1 MEIFLNRVHM
11 FDMLDRRCIR
21 PTPRYLAHIPPI
33 YIVLVATAHFAAV
46 EWTVTTP
53 LCYWLQVLCGG
64 GGENHH
70 RNCGGHTSLCARYGE
85 PPMEPLNSAANTG
98 LDTTLLLWNVEI

>member
-1 MEIFLNRVHM
+1 M
-11 FDMLDRRCIR
+11 FDMLDRRCIG
-21 PTPRYLAHIPPI
+21 PTPRYLAQIPPI
-33 YIVLVATAHFAAV
+33 YIVLVATAHFDAV

-70 RNCGGHTSLCARYGE
+70 CCCGGQRSLCAEYGE
-85 PPMEPLNSAANTG
+85 PPMEPLNSAANTC
-98 LDTTLLLWNVEI
+98 LDTTLVLWNVDI